1 MLDTLM
7 VLWTRGICNRLMQTL
22 ATFLCLFTAICVL
35 LFLVTAS
42 GVKWPGLAVS
52 VTPAT
57 TASTPAASPTATPAP
72 TAPAYLGLPPI
83 LQNPTPRPYGHRII
97 PPVIATPGDEPTEP
111 PDTPSNPYG
120 GYQTLFP

>member
-7 VLWTRGICNRLMQTL
+7 VLWTRGICNRFLQTL

-57 TASTPAASPTATPAP
+57 TTSTPAVSPTATP
-72 TAPAYLGLPPI
+72 APAYLGLPPI
-83 LQNPTPRPYGHRII
+83 LQNPTPRPHIHRII
-97 PPVIATPGDEPTEP
+97 PSIIETPIDEPTQ
-111 PDTPSNPYG
+111 PSDISSDPTG

>member
-1 MLDTLM
+1 MIDTLM
-7 VLWTRGICNRLMQTL
+7 VLWTRGICNRFLQTL

-57 TASTPAASPTATPAP
+57 TASPPAAAPTATP
-72 TAPAYLGLPPI
+72 APAYLGLPPI
-83 LQNPTPRPYGHRII
+83 LQNPTPRPYMHRTI
-97 PPVIATPGDEPTEP
+97 PSVIETPIDEPTEP
-111 PDTPSNPYG
+111 PDMPSDPSG

>member
-7 VLWTRGICNRLMQTL
+7 VLWTRGICNRLLQTL

-57 TASTPAASPTATPAP
+57 TASTPAVSPTATPAP
-72 TAPAYLGLPPI
+72 AHLGLPPI
-83 LQNPTPRPYGHRII
+83 LQNPTPRPHVHRII
-97 PPVIATPGDEPTEP
+97 PSVIETPIDEPTMSP
-111 PDTPSNPYG
+111 YMPSDPSG